1 MSDPPITRRRLV
13 VIRWTKKKGN
23 QLWLPLNLVQRLSK
37 RLYDSRNAFLH
48 GNKLTTKIFIPLGL
62 REGVRLLD
70 VAPLIYLTALEAE
83 IGARQPRT
91 VKSKNPTIRLRAQIE
106 NIFRYNTLEHTFCR
120 PMGWK

>member
-1 MSDPPITRRRLV
+1 
-13 VIRWTKKKGN
+13 
-23 QLWLPLNLVQRLSK
+23 
-37 RLYDSRNAFLH
+37 
-48 GNKLTTKIFIPLGL
+48 
-62 REGVRLLD
+62 

>member
-23 QLWLPLNLVQRLSK
+23 RLWLSLNLVQRLYK
-37 RLYDSRNAFLH
+37 RLCDSRNAFLH
-48 GNKLTTKIFIPLGL
+48 GNTLTTKIFIPSGL

-83 IGARQPRT
+83 IGARQLRPL
-91 VKSKNPTIRLRAQIE
+91 KNKNPTIRLRAAD
-106 NIFRYNTLEHTFCR
+106 
-120 PMGWK
+120 